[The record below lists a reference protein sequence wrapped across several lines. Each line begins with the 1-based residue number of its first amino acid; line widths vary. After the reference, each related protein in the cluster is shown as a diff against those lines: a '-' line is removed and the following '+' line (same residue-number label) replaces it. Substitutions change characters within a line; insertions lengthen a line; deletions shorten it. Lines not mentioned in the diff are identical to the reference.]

1 MTRVRALRGSVLVS
15 TGGSILVSAEACVE
29 RGPHVGHDP
38 DATQQA
44 KQAVKEFVRTALKF
58 N

>member
-1 MTRVRALRGSVLVS
+1 VRFLSDRA
-15 TGGSILVSAEACVE
+15 TTEEPFTYKDACIE